1 MALLGS
7 GPGRTGYIQTCH
19 QRLTYQTKGHQS
31 GRLVGVY
38 SLRSVAPRLASRPV
52 PIRASRMDTIHAPSA
67 VPRSILVGW
76 FVCGQHQRSRQHQ
89 PFLAVWTLIKRGEE
103 RTIRFSNWLVHLLL
117 ERRQL
122 FSQHVLQLISKLSR
136 GAKTRGGPLVRW
148 LACGCDSQGA
158 ATHLHVC
165 RSVARGVRKHCCLGR
180 CVHSVG
186 SLAADRS

>member
-76 FVCGQHQRSRQHQ
+76 FVCGQHQ